1 MMNKLR
7 IVYGK
12 SRDAMYISQEDTIK
26 IFSEAFSKTGLPV
39 VKSKSTDMVDMMF
52 AHPLTDG
59 YESTGEIFEM
69 YLTEDVDTRY
79 LVRELNRTLPAGFI
93 VMSAENVSPNE
104 ESINLR
110 VYAAEYV
117 INIDYAEKF
126 KDKSLREKDEIKAYY
141 RKKMEMYLSQNQ
153 ILVVKKSYDRMER
166 LDIKPQIEKY
176 VFNIDD
182 SVDLV
187 LSAGPRSNISPAI
200 VMNGYF
206 EYINEKVD
214 YEVKRKKILYS

>member
-1 MMNKLR
+1 MNKLR
-7 IVYGK
+7 LVYGK

-26 IFSEAFSKTGLPV
+26 IFSDAFSKAGLPV
-39 VKSKSTDMVDMMF
+39 VRSKSTNLVDMMF

-59 YESTGEIFEM
+59 YESTGEIFEIN
-69 YLTEDVDTRY
+69 LTEEVDTRY

-126 KDKSLREKDEIKAYY
+126 KVKSLREKDEIKAYY
-141 RKKMEMYLSQNQ
+141 RKNMEMYLSQNQ

>member
-1 MMNKLR
+1 MNKLR
-7 IVYGK
+7 LVYGK

-26 IFSEAFSKTGLPV
+26 IFSDAFSKAGLPV
-39 VKSKSTDMVDMMF
+39 VRSKSTNLVDMMF

-59 YESTGEIFEM
+59 YESTGEIFEIN
-69 YLTEDVDTRY
+69 LNEEVDTRY

>member
-1 MMNKLR
+1 MNKLR
-7 IVYGK
+7 LVYGK

-26 IFSEAFSKTGLPV
+26 IFSDAFSKAGLPV
-39 VKSKSTDMVDMMF
+39 VRSKSTNLVDMMF

-59 YESTGEIFEM
+59 YESTGEIFEIN
-69 YLTEDVDTRY
+69 LTEEVDTRY
-79 LVRELNRTLPAGFI
+79 LVRELNRTLQAGFI

-214 YEVKRKKILYS
+214 YEVKRTKILYS

>member
-1 MMNKLR
+1 MNKLR
-7 IVYGK
+7 LVYGK

-26 IFSEAFSKTGLPV
+26 IFSDAFSKAGLPV
-39 VKSKSTDMVDMMF
+39 VKSKSTNLVDMMF

-59 YESTGEIFEM
+59 YESTGEIFEIN
-69 YLTEDVDTRY
+69 LTEEVDTRY

>member
-1 MMNKLR
+1 MNKLR
-7 IVYGK
+7 LVYGK

-26 IFSEAFSKTGLPV
+26 IFSDAFSKAGLPV
-39 VKSKSTDMVDMMF
+39 VRSKSTNLVDMMF

-59 YESTGEIFEM
+59 YESTGEIFEID
-69 YLTEDVDTRY
+69 LTEEVDTRY

>member
-7 IVYGK
+7 LVYGK

-39 VKSKSTDMVDMMF
+39 VKSKSTNMVDMMF

-69 YLTEDVDTRY
+69 YLSEEVDTRY
-79 LVRELNRTLPAGFI
+79 LVREINRTLPAGFI
-93 VMSAENVSPNE
+93 VMSAEYVSSSE

-117 INIDYAEKF
+117 VSLDYTEKF
-126 KDKSLREKDEIKAYY
+126 KNKTLREKDEIRAYY
-141 RKKMEMYLSQNQ
+141 RKKMEMYLSQTQ

-182 SVDLV
+182 SVNVV

-200 VMNGYF
+200 LMDGYS
-206 EYINEKVD
+206 EYINEVVP